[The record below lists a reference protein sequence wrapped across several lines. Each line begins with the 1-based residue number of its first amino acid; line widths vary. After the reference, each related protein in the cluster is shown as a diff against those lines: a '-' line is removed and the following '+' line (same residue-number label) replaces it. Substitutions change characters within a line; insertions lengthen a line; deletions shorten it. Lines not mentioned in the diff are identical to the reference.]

1 MKSVSLFGSLLLS
14 YHQAAAQSNPRI
26 ADLRG
31 FTNVSDPYYGQ
42 SPPVYPTRK
51 AFPGC
56 IDGYALTVTQLWAM
70 AVLTRYGR
78 MPMPE
83 LAILCRR

>member
-51 AFPGC
+51 AFSGC
-56 IDGYALTVTQLWAM
+56 IDGCTLIIT
-70 AVLTRYGR
+70 
-78 MPMPE
+78 
-83 LAILCRR
+83 